1 MRAYLKSNETLGGA
15 TSLLSI
21 WHILRSTEFLHWT
34 ANLILS
40 HYLRLIW
47 VLQGS
52 RARVCHYSWRTRN
65 GSMKDN
71 RRLDGESIFLQIKV
85 ADRFRQCKW
94 SFRFFYLYIQ
104 FCAVFSLTKYAML
117 QTSRAMNKAVAIQSD
132 CAFFYLFKRAFCYIT
147 SHLYFLFVSLSILPK
162 SLPALL
168 RLLWGFGNQV
178 TSAGMSHLLGVRAS
192 IIGFDEVRPLPRGCG
207 STKILR
213 WQRTTF
219 ITFHFWLWCWP
230 WLFSCFFVGLCW
242 SCPASILAYCF
253 STTNGRNLAG
263 LWGLRHTPVA
273 SCKVYPG
280 GCHLDRRYLWIP
292 FSDRWRW
299 GCERWQLLLIKGN
312 FFPTP
317 VSLPD
322 RLSNQTTLEND
333 QNEIETSQT
342 EQLPMPDL
350 WLVTKKGSGSD
361 TY

>member
-1 MRAYLKSNETLGGA
+1 MRAYLKLNETLAGA

-71 RRLDGESIFLQIKV
+71 RRLDRESIFLQIKV
-85 ADRFRQCKW
+85 ADRFRRCKW

-132 CAFFYLFKRAFCYIT
+132 CAFFYLFQE
-147 SHLYFLFVSLSILPK
+147 SILLHHVPSIFFVCKFIYIAEVPSGTVATVVGFLPGDFCWYVSFAGSPSLINLMCLGLCLGAVDQPK
-162 SLPALL
+162 F
-168 RLLWGFGNQV
+168 WGD
-178 TSAGMSHLLGVRAS
+178 SAQLSSPFISDCGVHL
-192 IIGFDEVRPLPRGCG
+192 G
-207 STKILR
+207 SFL
-213 WQRTTF
+213 
-219 ITFHFWLWCWP
+219 
-230 WLFSCFFVGLCW
+230 FFVGLCW
-242 SCPASILAYCF
+242 SCPACILAYCF
-253 STTNGRNLAG
+253 SRPMGEIWQVCGACATLPLPLA
-263 LWGLRHTPVA
+263 
-273 SCKVYPG
+273 KF
-280 GCHLDRRYLWIP
+280 IP
-292 FSDRWRW
+292 EDATWTGDIDGFRFPCWRW
-299 GCERWQLLLIKGN
+299 GCERWQLLSMKGN